1 MWFFFTLWAIECPIH
16 IDDLLTV
23 GDSLESAVESNR
35 VACDALA
42 KAGWVTKPD
51 QETGTSQ
58 ILQYLGLEICSSIM
72 KFYTPK
78 KKLEKL
84 LVQLAAA
91 VNSII
96 GLLMIEPLVL

>member
-1 MWFFFTLWAIECPIH
+1 MY

-35 VACDALA
+35 VACDTHA

-51 QETGTSQ
+51 QETGPSH

-72 KFYTPK
+72 KFYILK

-91 VNSII
+91 VNAPPHFKVIFVNSTI
-96 GLLMIEPLVL
+96 GLLMIEPWVL